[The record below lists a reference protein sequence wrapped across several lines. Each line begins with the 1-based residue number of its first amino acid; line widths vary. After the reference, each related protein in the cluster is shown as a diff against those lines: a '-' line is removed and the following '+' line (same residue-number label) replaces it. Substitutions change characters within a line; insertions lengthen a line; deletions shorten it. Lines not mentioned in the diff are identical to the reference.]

1 MLVNCNSCQKKF
13 TVPDSAITE
22 AGRLLQCGSCGNKW
36 TQYPIKIDFS
46 KEEKVKK
53 ETQKTTLAKLKQVP
67 IAKKIK
73 ATNKKKKREILLY
86 SEEYLRKKH
95 GLEIKDNLD
104 NKKNVKSSNS
114 SNFFGQLTITII
126 FLLAFFGILN
136 LTRDLIVVNYPMT
149 EIYIDSLYEVFNI
162 LLTTTAN
169 LLS

>member
-67 IAKKIK
+67 IAKKK
-73 ATNKKKKREILLY
+73 KERNSSLFRRVLKKKTWFR
-86 SEEYLRKKH
+86 
-95 GLEIKDNLD
+95 N
-104 NKKNVKSSNS
+104 
-114 SNFFGQLTITII
+114 
-126 FLLAFFGILN
+126 
-136 LTRDLIVVNYPMT
+136 
-149 EIYIDSLYEVFNI
+149 
-162 LLTTTAN
+162 
-169 LLS
+169 